1 MKELFIGLMSGTSV
15 NSIDSVLVDL
25 SDEKIEILE
34 QCSTEIKKELKKK
47 ILEAVKT
54 ERIINQEIS
63 ALDHEVAKGFAEAVL
78 SLLVK
83 SSIGSSEILAIGSH
97 GQTIKHSPHSINPYS
112 LQVGNPQTISQIT
125 GIKTVADFRTSDIKA
140 GGEGAPFAPLF
151 HQFIF
156 KHQNL
161 TEAVVINIGG
171 ISNLTYLSKSRGGV
185 IGYDCGPGN
194 CLIDAWTR
202 DNNKGD
208 YDEKGAWASS
218 GKPNLEL
225 LNLMTRDTFFHIKH
239 PKSTGP
245 DYFNLNWVY
254 KKISLLKKAPSKKDV
269 QATLTELTAQTI
281 FLEIKKL
288 NALKKKIYICGGGIH
303 NNFLIQRIEN
313 KIQNKTFSTS
323 SLGVDPDY
331 MEAACFAWLAQQR
344 IKKNTFDLSKITG
357 SKGKVSLGEIWD
369 PN

>member
-15 NSIDSVLVDL
+15 NSIDSVLVNL
-25 SDEKIEILE
+25 SDKKIKILE
-34 QCSTEIKKELKKK
+34 QCSTEIKKELKTK
-47 ILEAVKT
+47 ILEAVNKD
-54 ERIINQEIS
+54 EIINQEITS
-63 ALDHEVAKGFAEAVL
+63 LDSEVAQVFAEAVL

-83 SSIGSSEILAIGSH
+83 SSIDSSEILAIGSH
-97 GQTIKHSPHSINPYS
+97 GQTIKHSPHSLNPYS
-112 LQVGNPQTISQIT
+112 LQVGDPQAISQIT

-140 GGEGAPFAPLF
+140 GGEGAPLAPLF

-156 KHQNL
+156 NRQNL

-171 ISNLTYLSKSRGGV
+171 ISNLTYLSKSKEGV

-218 GKPNLEL
+218 GKLNPEL
-225 LNLMTRDTFFHIKH
+225 LNLMALDSFFHINH

-254 KKISLLKKAPSKKDV
+254 KKISLMKQTPSNQDV
-269 QATLTELTAQTI
+269 QATLTELTAQII
-281 FLEIKKL
+281 FLEIRKL

-303 NNFLIQRIEN
+303 NNFLIKRIEN

-344 IKKNTFDLSKITG
+344 IKKNTFYLSKITG
-357 SKGKVSLGEIWD
+357 SKGKVSLGKIWY